1 MKTETEVRGWLKAW
15 REATEGAPPEP
26 GSADAMLAT
35 GYMMCAATILGDEQ
49 LRAAIVAETRGLR
62 EVVHG

>member
-1 MKTETEVRGWLKAW
+1 MKTETEVRGWLQAW
-15 REATEGAPPEP
+15 RDATKGTPPEP
-26 GSADAMLAT
+26 MSYEAGLAT
-35 GYMMCAATILGDEQ
+35 GTMLGAATVLGDEQ